1 MIHSSGKR
9 ELIFFIATFT
19 VFYLITASVMPHLGV
34 RMGFLSFGA
43 DIAQNAVKPDIMA
56 ALVIC
61 SAILSSRR
69 RTVILGI
76 VFGFLV
82 DVTCFVPVFSALIYC
97 ICAHYAQKLS
107 YAFSGKGVINAVF
120 AAAPLL
126 LIKSVVSAFYLLG
139 TWHNIGFA
147 DILAGAVIPEYI
159 CNLVA
164 VAVVYVV
171 LSLLMTLFKIEKTI

>member
-82 DVTCFVPVFSALIYC
+82 DVTCFVPSSAHLYI
-97 ICAHYAQKLS
+97 A
-107 YAFSGKGVINAVF
+107 
-120 AAAPLL
+120 
-126 LIKSVVSAFYLLG
+126 SVPIMLRSFPMRSPAR
-139 TWHNIGFA
+139 A
-147 DILAGAVIPEYI
+147 
-159 CNLVA
+159 
-164 VAVVYVV
+164 
-171 LSLLMTLFKIEKTI
+171 